1 MNFDIQDMQ
10 LFLKIADT
18 GSLTQGAKERARS
31 LSAASAR
38 LRSLEEQL
46 GARLF
51 YREPSGLSLTSAG
64 ETLLVHARRI
74 VHEYELTRAHFSS
87 KEPKGMSRLR
97 ILANAASISEI
108 IPDLVIALLGRDSNV
123 NIDVYP
129 CNARQAIKGVLD
141 HEADVA
147 LITGNE
153 DLCGLNSVLFSTDHL
168 AVVFPHGHPLG
179 TIARPKLHEIVQFP
193 LLSIYGSTL
202 IDFLQEHIRNAG
214 LQAQYR
220 VLLDSFDPMTR
231 LVEANAGVAIIPES
245 TALRLCTKYKV
256 QAHRVDEDWA
266 VRQRRAI
273 FGDFAFLSAP
283 VREFLDILIEK
294 YFGPQSGAVRLEDIV
309 EPQASGH

>member
-1 MNFDIQDMQ
+1 MNFDIQDLQ

-31 LSAASAR
+31 LSAASSR
-38 LRSLEEQL
+38 LRSLEDQL

-51 YREPSGLSLTSAG
+51 YREPNGLTLTSAG
-64 ETLLVHARRI
+64 ETLLVHARKI
-74 VHEYELTRAHFSS
+74 VNEYELTRAHFSVR
-87 KEPKGMSRLR
+87 EPKGRSRLR

-108 IPDLVIALLGRDSNV
+108 VPDLVIALLGRDSDVNV
-123 NIDVYP
+123 DVYP
-129 CNARQAIKGVLD
+129 RNAKQAVKGVLD

-153 DLCGLNSVLFSTDHL
+153 DLCGLNSVLFTTDHL
-168 AVVFPHGHPLG
+168 AVVFPEGHPLSA
-179 TIARPKLHEIVQFP
+179 IAKPKLREIVEFP

-202 IDFLQEHIRNAG
+202 IDFLQEHIRSAG

-220 VLLDSFDPMTR
+220 VLLDSFEPMTR

-245 TALRLCTKYKV
+245 TALRLCAKYKV
-256 QAHRVDEDWA
+256 RTLKVDEDWA

-273 FGDFAFLSAP
+273 FGDFAFLSMPA
-283 VREFLDILIEK
+283 RELLGILIEM
-294 YFGPQSGAVRLEDIV
+294 YFPVQPGSVRLEEMV
-309 EPQASGH
+309 EPQRDSF

>member
-10 LFLKIADT
+10 LFLKVAET

-31 LSAASAR
+31 LSAASSR
-38 LRSLEEQL
+38 LRSLEDQL

-51 YREPSGLSLTSAG
+51 YREPNGLSLTSAG

-74 VHEYELTRAHFSS
+74 VQEYELTRAHFSS
-87 KEPKGMSRLR
+87 RELNSTSRFR

-108 IPDLVIALLGRDSNV
+108 IPDLLIALLSRDGNV

-129 CNARQAIKGVLD
+129 RNARQAIKGVLNY
-141 HEADVA
+141 EADVA

-153 DLCGLNSVLFSTDHL
+153 DLCGLNSVLFTTDHL
-168 AVVFPHGHPLG
+168 AVVFPNGHPLG
-179 TIARPKLHEIVQFP
+179 AIAQPKLHEIVQFP
-193 LLSIYGSTL
+193 LLSTYGSTL
-202 IDFLQEHIRNAG
+202 IDFLQGHVRSAG
-214 LQAQYR
+214 LKAQYR

-273 FGDFAFLSAP
+273 FGDFAFLSTPA
-283 VREFLDILIEK
+283 RDFLSILIEM
-294 YFGPQSGAVRLEDIV
+294 YFHVQHGTVRLEDMV
-309 EPQASGH
+309 EPQTASL